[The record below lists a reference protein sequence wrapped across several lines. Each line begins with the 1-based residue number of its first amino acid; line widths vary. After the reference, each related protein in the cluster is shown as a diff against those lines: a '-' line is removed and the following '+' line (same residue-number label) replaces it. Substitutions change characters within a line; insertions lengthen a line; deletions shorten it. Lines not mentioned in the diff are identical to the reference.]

1 MSDEGMDLCGVI
13 WNHEMTMRRLLS
25 LLRQSQT
32 TCSDTECYGPIQ
44 TNSGNDGFM
53 MMTLC
58 WMAVAFLLYIM
69 RPASIRNREND
80 MKPARGNGD
89 NGDGGNPPAS
99 PAI

>member
-1 MSDEGMDLCGVI
+1 
-13 WNHEMTMRRLLS
+13 MTMRRLLS

-32 TCSDTECYGPIQ
+32 TCSDTECYAPIQ

-69 RPASIRNREND
+69 RPSSIRNRENN

-89 NGDGGNPPAS
+89 NEDGGNPPAS